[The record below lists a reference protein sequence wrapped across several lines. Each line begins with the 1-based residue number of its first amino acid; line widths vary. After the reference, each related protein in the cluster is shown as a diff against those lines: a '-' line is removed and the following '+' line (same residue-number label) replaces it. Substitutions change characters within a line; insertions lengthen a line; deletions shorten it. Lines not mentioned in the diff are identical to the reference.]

1 MKLAGIVALL
11 LGLLAGT
18 LLIAH
23 YGVAAVGESL
33 LTIGWTG
40 FLVIILLH
48 LAILFLCGIAW
59 FVLVPPAERGGP
71 WPFVWG
77 RLVREA
83 GSEILPLS
91 QLGGLVMGGRAAS
104 LAGLSG
110 KVTAASSVVD
120 ATMELL
126 GQLAFAALGLA
137 ILIVLH
143 PEAPFITA
151 MALTLVG
158 ALLVVVLFIGVQRRG
173 FVLLERIAERLSRQ
187 WSATGIWA
195 PGAIQESI
203 RRTYGRHGR
212 LLAGFLLHLL
222 AWIAGAFEAWVA
234 LGFMGS
240 PLPLAAVIAIEG
252 LLAAAR
258 GIAFAVPAALG
269 IQEGAYVVLGGL
281 FGLPPDTALALSL
294 LKRARGVALGVPPL
308 LLWQIGEGRALL
320 RRRKAAGEARN
331 QGA

>member
-18 LLIAH
+18 LLIVH

-59 FVLVPPAERGGP
+59 YVLVPPAERGGP

-151 MALTLVG
+151 TALTLVG
-158 ALLVVVLFIGVQRRG
+158 ALVVVVLFIGVQRRG

-195 PGAIQESI
+195 PGAIQDSI
-203 RRTYGRHGR
+203 RRTYER
-212 LLAGFLLHLL
+212 
-222 AWIAGAFEAWVA
+222 
-234 LGFMGS
+234 
-240 PLPLAAVIAIEG
+240 
-252 LLAAAR
+252 
-258 GIAFAVPAALG
+258 
-269 IQEGAYVVLGGL
+269 
-281 FGLPPDTALALSL
+281 
-294 LKRARGVALGVPPL
+294 
-308 LLWQIGEGRALL
+308 
-320 RRRKAAGEARN
+320 
-331 QGA
+331 

>member
-1 MKLAGIVALL
+1 MKLAGILALL

-23 YGVAAVGESL
+23 YGVAAVTEAL

-59 FVLVPPAERGGP
+59 FVLVPPAERSGP

-110 KVTAASSVVD
+110 KLTAASSVVD

-151 MALTLVG
+151 TALALVG
-158 ALLVVVLFIGVQRRG
+158 ALVVVVLFIGVQRRG
-173 FVLLERIAERLSRQ
+173 FVLLERIADRLSRQ
-187 WSATGIWA
+187 WSETGIWA
-195 PGAIQESI
+195 PGAIQDSI
-203 RRTYGRHGR
+203 RRTYQRHGR

-234 LGFMGS
+234 LRFMGS
-240 PLPLAAVIAIEG
+240 PLPPAAVIAIEG

-294 LKRARGVALGVPPL
+294 LKRARGLALGVPPL
-308 LLWQIGEGRALL
+308 LLWQIAEGRQLL
-320 RRRKAAGEARN
+320 RRRKAAAKPGTS
-331 QGA
+331 

>member
-1 MKLAGIVALL
+1 MKLAGILALL

-23 YGVAAVGESL
+23 YGVAAVGEAL

-59 FVLVPPAERGGP
+59 YVLVPPAERGGP

-91 QLGGLVMGGRAAS
+91 QLGGLVMGGLAAS

-151 MALTLVG
+151 TALTLVG
-158 ALLVVVLFIGVQRRG
+158 ALVVVVLFIGVQRRG

-195 PGAIQESI
+195 PGAIQDSI
-203 RRTYGRHGR
+203 RRTYERHGR

-222 AWIAGAFEAWVA
+222 AWIAGAFEAWIA
-234 LGFMGS
+234 LRFMGS

-294 LKRARGVALGVPPL
+294 LKRARGLALGVPPL
-308 LLWQIGEGRALL
+308 LLWQIAEGRQLL

-331 QGA
+331 

>member
-1 MKLAGIVALL
+1 MKLAGILALL

-23 YGVAAVGESL
+23 YGVAAVGEAL

-91 QLGGLVMGGRAAS
+91 QLGGLVMGGRAAR

-151 MALTLVG
+151 TALTLVG
-158 ALLVVVLFIGVQRRG
+158 ALVVVVLFIGVQRRG

-195 PGAIQESI
+195 PGAIQDSI
-203 RRTYGRHGR
+203 RRTYERHGR

-222 AWIAGAFEAWVA
+222 AWIAGAFEAWIA
-234 LGFMGS
+234 LRFMGS

-294 LKRARGVALGVPPL
+294 LKRARGLALGVPPL
-308 LLWQIGEGRALL
+308 LLWQIAEGRQLL

-331 QGA
+331 

>member
-1 MKLAGIVALL
+1 MKLAGILALL

-23 YGVAAVGESL
+23 YGVAAVGEAL

-151 MALTLVG
+151 TALTLVG
-158 ALLVVVLFIGVQRRG
+158 ALVVVVLFIGVQRRG

-195 PGAIQESI
+195 PGAIQDSI
-203 RRTYGRHGR
+203 RRTYERHGR

-222 AWIAGAFEAWVA
+222 AWIAGAFEAWIA
-234 LGFMGS
+234 LRFMGS

-294 LKRARGVALGVPPL
+294 LKRARGLALGVPPL
-308 LLWQIGEGRALL
+308 LLWQIAEGRQLL

-331 QGA
+331 

>member
-1 MKLAGIVALL
+1 MKLAGILALL

-23 YGVAAVGESL
+23 YGVAAVGEAL

-59 FVLVPPAERGGP
+59 FVLVPPTERGGP

-151 MALTLVG
+151 TALTLVG
-158 ALLVVVLFIGVQRRG
+158 ALVVVVLFIGVQRRG

-195 PGAIQESI
+195 PGAIQDSI
-203 RRTYGRHGR
+203 RCTYQRHGR

-234 LGFMGS
+234 LRFMGS
-240 PLPLAAVIAIEG
+240 PLPVGAVIAIEG

-294 LKRARGVALGVPPL
+294 LKRARGLTLGVPPL
-308 LLWQIGEGRALL
+308 LLWQIAEGRQLL
-320 RRRKAAGEARN
+320 RRRKAASEARN
-331 QGA
+331 

>member
-1 MKLAGIVALL
+1 MKLAGILALL

-23 YGVAAVGESL
+23 YGVAAVGEAL

-151 MALTLVG
+151 TALTLVG
-158 ALLVVVLFIGVQRRG
+158 ALVVVVLFIGVQRRG

-195 PGAIQESI
+195 PGAIQDSI
-203 RRTYGRHGR
+203 RRTYERHGR

-234 LGFMGS
+234 LRFMGS

-294 LKRARGVALGVPPL
+294 LKRARGLALGVPPL
-308 LLWQIGEGRALL
+308 LLWQIAEGRQLL

-331 QGA
+331 

>member
-1 MKLAGIVALL
+1 MKLAGILALL

-23 YGVAAVGESL
+23 YGVAAVGEAL

-59 FVLVPPAERGGP
+59 YVLVPPAERGGP

-151 MALTLVG
+151 TALTLVG
-158 ALLVVVLFIGVQRRG
+158 ALVVVVLFIGVQRRG

-195 PGAIQESI
+195 PGAIQDSI
-203 RRTYGRHGR
+203 RRTYERHGR

-222 AWIAGAFEAWVA
+222 AWIAGAFEAWIA
-234 LGFMGS
+234 LRFMGS

-294 LKRARGVALGVPPL
+294 LKRARGLALGVPPL
-308 LLWQIGEGRALL
+308 LLWQIAEGRQLL

-331 QGA
+331 

>member
-23 YGVAAVGESL
+23 YGVASVGEAL

-59 FVLVPPAERGGP
+59 FVLVPPAERAGP

-77 RLVREA
+77 RLVREG

-91 QLGGLVMGGRAAS
+91 QIGGLVMGGRAAA

-110 KVTAASSVVD
+110 RVTAASSVVD

-137 ILIVLH
+137 ILIALH

-151 MALTLVG
+151 TALTLVG
-158 ALLVVVLFIGVQRRG
+158 ALVVVMLFIGVQRRG
-173 FVLLERIAERLSRQ
+173 FVLLERVAERLSRQ
-187 WSATGIWA
+187 WSATGIGA

-203 RRTYGRHGR
+203 RRTYERHGR

-234 LGFMGS
+234 LRFMGS
-240 PLPLAAVIAIEG
+240 PLSVGAVIAIEG

-269 IQEGAYVVLGGL
+269 IQEGAYVVLGAL

-294 LKRARGVALGVPPL
+294 LKRARGLALGVPPL
-308 LLWQIGEGRALL
+308 LLWQIAEGRQLL
-320 RRRKAAGEARN
+320 RRRKAASEVRN
-331 QGA
+331 

>member
-1 MKLAGIVALL
+1 MKLAGILALL

-23 YGVAAVGESL
+23 YGVAAVTEAL

-59 FVLVPPAERGGP
+59 FVLVPPAERSGP

-83 GSEILPLS
+83 GSEILHLS

-110 KVTAASSVVD
+110 KLTAASSVVD

-151 MALTLVG
+151 TALTLVG
-158 ALLVVVLFIGVQRRG
+158 ALVVVILFIGVQRRG

-187 WSATGIWA
+187 WSETGIWA
-195 PGAIQESI
+195 PGAIQDSI
-203 RRTYGRHGR
+203 RRTYQRHGR

-234 LGFMGS
+234 LRFMGS
-240 PLPLAAVIAIEG
+240 PLPPAAVIAIEG

-294 LKRARGVALGVPPL
+294 LKRARGLALGVPPL
-308 LLWQIGEGRALL
+308 LLWQIAEGRQLL
-320 RRRKAAGEARN
+320 RRRKAAAKPGTS
-331 QGA
+331 

>member
-1 MKLAGIVALL
+1 MKLAGILALL

-23 YGVAAVGESL
+23 YGVAAVGEAL

-40 FLVIILLH
+40 FLDIILLH

-151 MALTLVG
+151 TALTLVG
-158 ALLVVVLFIGVQRRG
+158 ALVVVVLFIGVQRRG

-195 PGAIQESI
+195 PGAIQDSI
-203 RRTYGRHGR
+203 RRTYERHGR

-222 AWIAGAFEAWVA
+222 AWIAGAFEAWIA
-234 LGFMGS
+234 LRFMGS

-294 LKRARGVALGVPPL
+294 LKRARGLALGVPPL
-308 LLWQIGEGRALL
+308 LLWQIAEGRQLL

-331 QGA
+331 

>member
-1 MKLAGIVALL
+1 MKLAGILALL

-23 YGVAAVGESL
+23 YGVAEVGESL
-33 LTIGWTG
+33 LTIGWVG

-48 LAILFLCGIAW
+48 LAILFLCGISW

-151 MALTLVG
+151 TALTLVG
-158 ALLVVVLFIGVQRRG
+158 AVVVVVLFIGVQRRG
-173 FVLLERIAERLSRQ
+173 FVLLERVAERLSRQ

-203 RRTYGRHGR
+203 RRTYERHGR

-234 LGFMGS
+234 LRFMGS

-308 LLWQIGEGRALL
+308 LLWQIAEGRALL

>member
-1 MKLAGIVALL
+1 MKLAGILALL

-23 YGVAAVGESL
+23 YGVAAVAEAL

-59 FVLVPPAERGGP
+59 FVLVPPAERSGP

-110 KVTAASSVVD
+110 KLTAASSVVD
-120 ATMELL
+120 ATMEFL
-126 GQLAFAALGLA
+126 GQIAFAALGLA

-151 MALTLVG
+151 TALTLVG
-158 ALLVVVLFIGVQRRG
+158 ALVVVVLFISVQRRG

-187 WSATGIWA
+187 WSETGIWA
-195 PGAIQESI
+195 PGAIQDSI
-203 RRTYGRHGR
+203 RRTYQRHGR

-234 LGFMGS
+234 LRFMGS
-240 PLPLAAVIAIEG
+240 PLPPAAVIAIEG

-294 LKRARGVALGVPPL
+294 LKRARGLALGVPPL
-308 LLWQIGEGRALL
+308 LLWQIAEGRQLL
-320 RRRKAAGEARN
+320 RRRKAATKPGTS
-331 QGA
+331 

>member
-1 MKLAGIVALL
+1 MKLAGILALL

-23 YGVAAVGESL
+23 YGVAAVGEAL

-59 FVLVPPAERGGP
+59 FVLVPPGERGGP

-151 MALTLVG
+151 TALTLVG
-158 ALLVVVLFIGVQRRG
+158 ALVVVVLFIGVQRRG

-195 PGAIQESI
+195 PGAIQDSI
-203 RRTYGRHGR
+203 RRTYERHGR

-234 LGFMGS
+234 LRFMGS
-240 PLPLAAVIAIEG
+240 PLPLAAVVAIEG

-294 LKRARGVALGVPPL
+294 LKRARGLALGVPPL
-308 LLWQIGEGRALL
+308 LLWQIAEGRQLL

-331 QGA
+331 